1 MGTFLNWWYGISLP
15 KRGPDTTP
23 MERERTR
30 YARLTSAFTLLL
42 LVVYMPLGP
51 IMFFNSPHSPSSP
64 PIAVAL
70 LCLLVGAIMLGRW
83 GWHIPAAT
91 CVVLHVVLGVTGPL
105 VTNLLD
111 PTLLP
116 IFGLL
121 SVAIILAGALMPPE
135 AALIVGAGSC
145 IEIVLISV
153 FQPHTVAYEA
163 MLQRNLFTV
172 TLMLPIAIQ
181 LIVSVVIYAIMRN
194 WIMTIRR
201 ADRAEE
207 IIALQKEVAE
217 YQRGRSVEK
226 EQLEEGFYKIAD
238 TYTRIANGD
247 FQARVSLSEGN
258 VLWSIAL
265 PLNNLLNRLQ
275 YWKNDVDMLIYTR
288 NAARQVAENLHYAIA
303 SGRPVILQPTGTPL
317 DPVLVEINK
326 IVGTQSFSRTTSS
339 LHDRPMER

>member
-1 MGTFLNWWYGISLP
+1 MGTFLNWWYSVSLP
-15 KRGPDTTP
+15 NRGLDTTP

-30 YARLTSAFTLLL
+30 YARLTSSFTLLL
-42 LVVYMPLGP
+42 LIMYIPLGP
-51 IMFFNSPHSPSSP
+51 VMIFDSPRSPSSP
-64 PIAVAL
+64 PIAIAMLFL
-70 LCLLVGAIMLGRW
+70 LIGSVFLGRW
-83 GWHIPAAT
+83 GWHILAAT
-91 CVVLHVVLGVTGPL
+91 CVVFCIILGVTGPL
-105 VTNLLD
+105 VTNPLD

-116 IFGLL
+116 LFSLL
-121 SVAIILAGALMPPE
+121 SIAVILAGALMPPQ
-135 AALIVGAGSC
+135 AALFVGAGSC
-145 IEIVLISV
+145 IEIALISV
-153 FQPHTVAYEA
+153 FQPHTAAYEL
-163 MLQRNLFTV
+163 MLKQDLFTI

-181 LIVSVVIYAIMRN
+181 VMISVIIYAIMRN
-194 WIMTIRR
+194 WLLTIRR

-207 IIALQKEVAE
+207 IIALQKEIAE
-217 YQRGRSVEK
+217 YQRGKSVER

-275 YWKNDVDMLIYTR
+275 YWKNDVDTLIYTR
-288 NAARQVAENLHYAIA
+288 NAARQVAENLRYAIV

-326 IVGTQSFSRTTSS
+326 IVGTQSFARMNSISDKP
-339 LHDRPMER
+339 LER

>member
-1 MGTFLNWWYGISLP
+1 MGTFLNWWYGVSLP
-15 KRGPDTTP
+15 NRGPDTTP

-42 LVVYMPLGP
+42 LVTFLPLGP
-51 IMFFNSPHSPSSP
+51 IMFFDSPNSPSSP
-64 PIAVAL
+64 PLAVAL
-70 LCLLVGAIMLGRW
+70 LCMLLGSLMLGRW
-83 GWHIPAAT
+83 GHHILAAT
-91 CVVLHVVLGVTGPL
+91 CVVLYVILGVTGPL
-105 VTNLLD
+105 VTNPLD

-116 IFGLL
+116 LFGLF
-121 SVAIILAGALMPPE
+121 SIAIILAGALMPPL

-145 IEIVLISV
+145 VEIVLISV
-153 FQPHTVAYEA
+153 FLPHTDAYEQ
-163 MLQRNLFTV
+163 MLKRGLFTI
-172 TLMLPIAIQ
+172 TLMLPITIQ
-181 LIVSVVIYAIMRN
+181 VIVAVIIYAIMRN
-194 WIMTIRR
+194 WILTIRR

-207 IIALQKEVAE
+207 IIALQKEIAD
-217 YQRGRSVEK
+217 YQRGHSVER

-275 YWKNDVDMLIYTR
+275 YLKNDVDTLVYTR
-288 NAARQVAENLHYAIA
+288 NAARQVAESLRYAIA
-303 SGRPVILQPTGTPL
+303 SGRPMLLQPTGTPL

-326 IVGTQSFSRTTSS
+326 IVGTQSFARMVSTFDRS
-339 LHDRPMER
+339 LDR

>member
-1 MGTFLNWWYGISLP
+1 MGTFLNWWYSISLP

-42 LVVYMPLGP
+42 LITYIPLGP
-51 IMFFNSPHSPSSP
+51 IMFFDSPRSPSSP
-64 PIAVAL
+64 PISVAL
-70 LCLLVGAIMLGRW
+70 LCLIICSIILGRW
-83 GWHIPAAT
+83 GRNILAAVF
-91 CVVLHVVLGVTGPL
+91 VVLFIILGVTGPL

-116 IFGLL
+116 LFSLL
-121 SVAIILAGALMPPE
+121 SVAVILAGALMPPQ

-145 IEIVLISV
+145 LEIALISV
-153 FQPHTVAYEA
+153 FQPHTAAYEV
-163 MLQRNLFTV
+163 MLQRNLFTI

-181 LIVSVVIYAIMRN
+181 VIVSVVIYAIMRN
-194 WIMTIRR
+194 WILTIRR

-207 IIALQKEVAE
+207 IIALQKEVAD
-217 YQRGRSVEK
+217 YQRGRSVER
-226 EQLEEGFYKIAD
+226 EQLEEGFHRIAE

-275 YWKNDVDMLIYTR
+275 YWKNDVDTLIYTR
-288 NAARQVAENLHYAIA
+288 NAARQVAESLRYAIA

-326 IVGTQSFSRTTSS
+326 IVGTQSFTRMSS
-339 LHDRPMER
+339 MSDRPLER

>member
-1 MGTFLNWWYGISLP
+1 MGTFLNWWYGVTLP
-15 KRGPDTTP
+15 NRGPDTTP
-23 MERERTR
+23 IERERTR

-42 LVVYMPLGP
+42 FITYIPLGP
-51 IMFFNSPHSPSSP
+51 IMIFDSPRSPSSP
-64 PIAVAL
+64 PIAIGL
-70 LCLLVGAIMLGRW
+70 LCLLIGAVILGRQ
-83 GWHIPAAT
+83 GWNIAAAT
-91 CVVLHVVLGVTGPL
+91 CVVLEIILGVTGPL
-105 VTNLLD
+105 VTNPLD

-116 IFGLL
+116 LFSLL
-121 SVAIILAGALMPPE
+121 SIAVILAGALMPPQ

-145 IEIVLISV
+145 VEIALISV
-153 FQPHTVAYEA
+153 FQPHTLAYET
-163 MLQRNLFTV
+163 MLKQDLFTI

-181 LIVSVVIYAIMRN
+181 LMVSVIIYAIMHN
-194 WIMTIRR
+194 WLMTIRR

-207 IIALQKEVAE
+207 IIALQKEIAD
-217 YQRGRSVEK
+217 YQRGRTVER

-275 YWKNDVDMLIYTR
+275 YWKNDVDTLVYTR
-288 NAARQVAENLHYAIA
+288 NAARQIAESLRYAIA

-326 IVGTQSFSRTTSS
+326 IVGTQSFARMASMS
-339 LHDRPMER
+339 DRPLER